1 VIEKR
6 FVAISEIHNA
16 TVRHAQRLLGRLK
29 DVRYQA
35 ALAEY
40 RKLRSI
46 KKPTADE
53 KRHIQEA
60 SQFMNAYRDSIGLT
74 DYGFKG
80 YALAWRNKANLDKL
94 IASQQAQKERS
105 RVWQSVAEYLFRD
118 GEAIHFKQRDKFHSI
133 SGETNDN
140 GAKFNRDTFVVTWME
155 LTMRCKLPNNP
166 KDLDYIT
173 ESIVDHHVCYC
184 DIERLMFPN
193 GWHYYVKLTLRGYPP
208 NKHRPV
214 GDGVMGIDPGV
225 STMACVSDDAV
236 ALMELA
242 PDAKRYNQ
250 KIQAVQRKMDR
261 SKRATN
267 PDNYNPDGTVKK
279 GTRGKWHYSKTYL
292 KNKRRLQTLNRQKS
306 AYIKQSHEI
315 QCNKLL
321 ESAKHFYVEQ
331 MSYKGLQR
339 KAKKTERSSVPT
351 EIPQKDGSTKSVYK
365 YKRRKRFG
373 RSMNNRSPSKFI
385 AILKLKVAPLG
396 GSVTPITTKDF
407 KASQYNHITDTYEK
421 IPLKQRFKT
430 IGNTTVQ
437 RDLYSAFLIRNT
449 NSDLDH
455 PDRER
460 CIAQFDYFVTMQNE
474 LISTM
479 QSQGIS
485 MKQCFGF

>member
-1 VIEKR
+1 
-6 FVAISEIHNA
+6 
-16 TVRHAQRLLGRLK
+16 
-29 DVRYQA
+29 
-35 ALAEY
+35 
-40 RKLRSI
+40 
-46 KKPTADE
+46 
-53 KRHIQEA
+53 
-60 SQFMNAYRDSIGLT
+60 
-74 DYGFKG
+74 
-80 YALAWRNKANLDKL
+80 
-94 IASQQAQKERS
+94 
-105 RVWQSVAEYLFRD
+105 
-118 GEAIHFKQRDKFHSI
+118 
-133 SGETNDN
+133 
-140 GAKFNRDTFVVTWME
+140 
-155 LTMRCKLPNNP
+155 
-166 KDLDYIT
+166 
-173 ESIVDHHVCYC
+173 
-184 DIERLMFPN
+184 
-193 GWHYYVKLTLRGYPP
+193 
-208 NKHRPV
+208 
-214 GDGVMGIDPGV
+214 
-225 STMACVSDDAV
+225 MACVSDDTV

-242 PDAKRYNQ
+242 PDTKRYNQ
-250 KIQAVQRKMDR
+250 KIRAVQRKMDR

-339 KAKKTERSSVPT
+339 KAKKTERSSTPT
-351 EIPQKDGSTKSVYK
+351 EIPQKDGSTKTVYK

-373 RSMNNRSPSKFI
+373 RSMNDRSPSSFV

-396 GSVTPITTKDF
+396 GSVTTITTKDF

-421 IPLKQRFKT
+421 IPLKQRFKN
-430 IGNTTVQ
+430 IGNATVQ

-460 CIAQFDYFVTMQNE
+460 CLSQFDHFVTMQNE
-474 LISTM
+474 LISSM
-479 QSQGIS
+479 QTNGIS